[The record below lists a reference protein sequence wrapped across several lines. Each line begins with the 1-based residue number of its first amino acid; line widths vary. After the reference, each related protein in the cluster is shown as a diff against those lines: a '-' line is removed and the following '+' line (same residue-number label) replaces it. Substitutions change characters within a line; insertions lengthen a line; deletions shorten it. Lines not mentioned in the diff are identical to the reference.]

1 VSTVDISLV
10 GVPDLPLIAPGDDL
24 VAIIAAALHDAGL
37 DLAPHDVLVVA
48 SKIVAK
54 SEDRHVRIDAI
65 EPSPEAERL
74 ARVTEK
80 DPRLVELILAESVA
94 ISRAAPG
101 VLIVRHRLG
110 FVSANAGVDFSNVGG
125 DDELALLLPEAPDAS
140 AAALRRGLE
149 QRLGVAPLGV
159 VIADTHGRAF
169 RRGNVGVAIGVAG
182 VTPLVDERG
191 THDLFGRELR
201 ATVVPLADQLAS
213 AAGLVGGE
221 GAQGVPVVIVRGL
234 DLDGAAGTSDELLW
248 SPEEDLFA

>member
-1 VSTVDISLV
+1 MITAAVRRSTL
-10 GVPDLPLIAPGDDL
+10 DL
-24 VAIIAAALHDAGL
+24 VAN
-37 DLAPHDVLVVA
+37 DVLVVA

-54 SEDRHVRIDAI
+54 AEKQLVRIAEI
-65 EPSPEAERL
+65 EPSAEADRL

-80 DPRLVELILAESVA
+80 DPRLVELILRESVA

-110 FVSANAGVDFSNVGG
+110 FVSANAGIDFSNVGG
-125 DDELALLLPEAPDAS
+125 DDEYALLLPEAPDVS
-140 AAALRRGLE
+140 AARLRAGLE
-149 QRLGVAPLGV
+149 EGLAIAPLGI

-182 VTPLVDERG
+182 VTPLVDQRG
-191 THDLFGRELR
+191 SHDLFGRELG
-201 ATVVPLADQLAS
+201 ATIIPLADQLAS

-221 GAQGVPVVIVRGL
+221 GAEGIPVVVVRGL
-234 DLDGAAGTSDELLW
+234 DLAGAAGSSGELLW